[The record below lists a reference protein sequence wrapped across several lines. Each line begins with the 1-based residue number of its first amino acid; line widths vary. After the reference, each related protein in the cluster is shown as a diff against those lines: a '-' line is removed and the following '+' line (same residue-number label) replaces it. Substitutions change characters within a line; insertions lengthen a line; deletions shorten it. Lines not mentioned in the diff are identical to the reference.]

1 MSRPSKSSK
10 RNDGRVVA
18 SNDSNAHQITA
29 AIRKISLDHPVV
41 GSETFEDSAAI
52 LEATEPLGSQRNLSN
67 DVLEEAKDVAIPALE
82 AVEPATQSEPQLT
95 KDSQA
100 EAKADQGCRAVVEES
115 KGGDKISSS
124 PEVFDQPKR
133 FAFLLSA

>member
-1 MSRPSKSSK
+1 M
-10 RNDGRVVA
+10 
-18 SNDSNAHQITA
+18 
-29 AIRKISLDHPVV
+29 

-115 KGGDKISSS
+115 KGGDMISSS
-124 PEVFDQPKR
+124 PEVFESD
-133 FAFLLSA
+133 ADLLEPR